1 MRFAFILKLN
11 DYAYIQIGHT
21 AIFCEESGM
30 VIIYKCF
37 A

>member
-1 MRFAFILKLN
+1 MRFAFILILN
-11 DYAYIQIGHT
+11 DYAYVQIGHT

-30 VIIYKCF
+30 MIIYKYF